1 MSQWQ
6 EYSAK
11 YLALSPREQYLIL
24 GTGVVAVFMVV
35 FTFLVEPML
44 KDITQEKARIKQLE
58 TDARST
64 DNSIALLTDS
74 LTADPNQVLND
85 KKADLEAQLS
95 SLDQD
100 LLALTSELINPVEMR
115 YALVEL
121 LKVQKGVKL
130 LAFEVLPAQP
140 FELADV
146 NGEADIDLVDVNSS
160 DNINDTTSNT
170 TPVEGGDNQADQ
182 IVIPSQAQALKLY
195 RHGIKLSLQ
204 GNYFQLRDYLA
215 QLQALKWKFYWQN
228 FDYQLTEYPTSELHV
243 EIYSLSTDK
252 EFIGV

>member
-35 FTFLVEPML
+35 FTFLVEPAL
-44 KDITQEKARIKQLE
+44 KDITQAKAQIKQLE
-58 TDARST
+58 MDGRNT
-64 DNSIALLTDS
+64 DNSIVLLSDS
-74 LTADPNQVLND
+74 LTADPNRALND

-95 SLDQD
+95 ALDQD

-140 FELADV
+140 FDLADV
-146 NGEADIDLVDVNSS
+146 NGSADA
-160 DNINDTTSNT
+160 NDTASNT
-170 TPVEGGDNQADQ
+170 APVEGEDNQADQ
-182 IVIPSQAQALKLY
+182 VATSSQAQTLQLY

-215 QLQALKWKFYWQN
+215 QLQELKWKFYWQN